1 MAKFYCTECG
11 NELDEGA
18 KFCPKCGQFTS
29 LENNLKHTIKTKNDV
44 DDLYAKLLMVYD
56 GEDFGYRYSKSKIL
70 AIIVFLGFFISGLFI
85 FMPLV
90 FTEVRFFILLVFVCL
105 IPYLIIVGVGF
116 AYRKLTE
123 HYWS

>member
-1 MAKFYCTECG
+1 
-11 NELDEGA
+11 
-18 KFCPKCGQFTS
+18 
-29 LENNLKHTIKTKNDV
+29 
-44 DDLYAKLLMVYD
+44 MVYD